1 MDPITIAAGATAV
14 SGMMG
19 YKGNMASAKAARGIG
34 EFNATLA
41 EQERDLLVRQKT
53 QQESNMRKNSNR
65 LAGAQR
71 TAVSASGVQIAGSPL
86 DAIAD
91 TFFNTELDA
100 LNIRFARDIDEL
112 NKTSE
117 AALARAS
124 ASARSSAF
132 KTQAYSTLLSGGS
145 RSAQLLA

>member
-1 MDPITIAAGATAV
+1 MSYMAVAAGASAI

-19 YKGNMASAKAARGIG
+19 YKGNMASAKAARQVG
-34 EFNATLA
+34 EYNAILA

-53 QQESNMRKNSNR
+53 QQESNMRKNSNS

-86 DAIAD
+86 DALAD

-124 ASARSSAF
+124 ASARSSAYQ
-132 KTQAYSTLLSGGS
+132 TQAYGTLLSGGS

>member
-1 MDPITIAAGATAV
+1 MSYMAVAAGASAI

-19 YKGNMASAKAARGIG
+19 YKGNMASAKAARQVG
-34 EFNATLA
+34 EYNAILA

-53 QQESNMRKNSNR
+53 QQESNMRKQSNK

-71 TAVSASGVQIAGSPL
+71 VATSASSVQMAGSPL
-86 DAIAD
+86 DALAD

-124 ASARSSAF
+124 ASARSSAYQ
-132 KTQAYSTLLSGGS
+132 TQAYSTLLSGGS

>member
-1 MDPITIAAGATAV
+1 MAHKEVATA
-14 SGMMG
+14 
-19 YKGNMASAKAARGIG
+19 
-34 EFNATLA
+34 
-41 EQERDLLVRQKT
+41 
-53 QQESNMRKNSNR
+53 
-65 LAGAQR
+65 
-71 TAVSASGVQIAGSPL
+71 ASGIQMTGSPL

>member
-41 EQERDLLVRQKT
+41 EQERDLLLRHFT

-86 DAIAD
+86 NTLAD

>member
-1 MDPITIAAGATAV
+1 MSYMAVAAGASAI

-19 YKGNMASAKAARGIG
+19 YKGNMASAKAARQVG
-34 EFNATLA
+34 EYNAILA

-53 QQESNMRKNSNR
+53 QQESNMRKQSNK
-65 LAGAQR
+65 LVGAQR

-124 ASARSSAF
+124 ASARSSAYQ
-132 KTQAYSTLLSGGS
+132 TQAYGTLLSGGS

>member
-1 MDPITIAAGATAV
+1 MSYMEVAAGASAI

-19 YKGNMASAKAARGIG
+19 YKGNMASAKAARQVG
-34 EFNATLA
+34 EYNAILA

-53 QQESNMRKNSNR
+53 QQESNMRKQSNK
-65 LAGAQR
+65 LVGAQR
-71 TAVSASGVQIAGSPL
+71 VATSASGIQMAGSPL
-86 DAIAD
+86 DALAD

-124 ASARSSAF
+124 ASARSSAYQ
-132 KTQAYSTLLSGGS
+132 TQAYSTLLSSGS

>member
-1 MDPITIAAGATAV
+1 MAVAAGASAI

-19 YKGNMASAKAARGIG
+19 YKGNMASAKAARQVG
-34 EFNATLA
+34 EYNAILA

-53 QQESNMRKNSNR
+53 QQESNMRKQSNK
-65 LAGAQR
+65 LVGAQR

-124 ASARSSAF
+124 ASARSSAYQ
-132 KTQAYSTLLSGGS
+132 TQAYGTLLSGGS

>member
-1 MDPITIAAGATAV
+1 MNPMVIAAGATAV

-19 YKGNMASAKAARGIG
+19 YKGNMASAKAARQIG
-34 EFNATLA
+34 EYNAILA

-53 QQESNMRKNSNR
+53 QQESNMRKQSNK
-65 LAGAQR
+65 LVGAQR
-71 TAVSASGVQIAGSPL
+71 VATAASGIQMAGSPL
-86 DAIAD
+86 DALAD

-124 ASARSSAF
+124 ASARSAAF
-132 KTQAYSTLLSGGS
+132 KTQAYSTLLSSGS

>member
-1 MDPITIAAGATAV
+1 MSYMAVAAGASAV

-19 YKGNMASAKAARGIG
+19 YKGNMAAARAARRAG
-34 EFNATLA
+34 EYNATLA

-100 LNIRFARDIDEL
+100 LNIRYR
-112 NKTSE
+112 
-117 AALARAS
+117 
-124 ASARSSAF
+124 
-132 KTQAYSTLLSGGS
+132 
-145 RSAQLLA
+145 

>member
-1 MDPITIAAGATAV
+1 MNPMVIAAGATAV

-19 YKGNMASAKAARGIG
+19 YKGNMASAKAARQVG
-34 EFNATLA
+34 EYNAILA

-53 QQESNMRKNSNR
+53 QQESNMRKQSNK
-65 LAGAQR
+65 LVGAQR
-71 TAVSASGVQIAGSPL
+71 VATAASGIQMAGSPL
-86 DAIAD
+86 DALAD

-124 ASARSSAF
+124 ASARSSAYQ
-132 KTQAYSTLLSGGS
+132 TQAYSTLLSGGS

>member
-1 MDPITIAAGATAV
+1 MSYMAVAAGASAI

-19 YKGNMASAKAARGIG
+19 YKGNMASAKAARQVG
-34 EFNATLA
+34 EYNAILA

-53 QQESNMRKNSNR
+53 QQESNMRKQSNK
-65 LAGAQR
+65 LVGAQR
-71 TAVSASGVQIAGSPL
+71 VATAASGIQMAGSPL
-86 DAIAD
+86 DALAD

-124 ASARSSAF
+124 ASARSSAYQ
-132 KTQAYSTLLSGGS
+132 TQAYGTLLSGGS